1 MDIILK
7 AVQFLLDMG
16 GTIILPFFVT
26 ILGIIFGL
34 KFIDSFK
41 NGLMIGVGFSG
52 IMLIVDLLVT
62 TVSPAT
68 EYYTKLGTG
77 FTTVN
82 LGWDSIAAMAWS
94 TSFALWLIPLGFLLN
109 FILVRLKVLKTLNVD
124 IWNFYSAVLTAAVTY
139 YIALSLGA
147 STLAANIIGL
157 IVGLSLT
164 VVACKIGDILAKSWQ
179 GYFNMPKGVTCSTL
193 DTQLTHY
200 PVSWLG
206 AKLYDLIPGLNKLYF
221 DINNVNEKY
230 TAWTAPSIVGFLVGG
245 LLGLITKQNFST
257 ILTMAIGV
265 ASVIVLMPK
274 MVSLLMDG
282 LVPLSNAARTFMKRK
297 LGEDADILIGMDVSI
312 GLGDKCGM
320 IVTMFLMPITI
331 LLAFVLPNIT
341 FFPIGL
347 FGGIIWSGH
356 AAAFVAKGN
365 LPKAIFAGT
374 FLMAWTVITLNFMAP
389 IATQLAYDVGVIDK
403 MTPLVTGGGYQQTQI
418 VLIGL
423 IGKLFGGF

>member
-52 IMLIVDLLVT
+52 IMLMVDLLVT

-139 YIALSLGA
+139 YIALSLGV

-297 LGEDADILIGMDVSI
+297 LGEDADILIG
-312 GLGDKCGM
+312 
-320 IVTMFLMPITI
+320 
-331 LLAFVLPNIT
+331 
-341 FFPIGL
+341 
-347 FGGIIWSGH
+347 GIIWSGH

-403 MTPLVTGGGYQQTQI
+403 VTPLVTGGGYQQTQI